1 MKLHFFLDNHV
12 DAILDEWDTFAQT
25 LSPAAD
31 SMTLLAL
38 RDHAKEILRAIAL
51 DIQTSQSAAEQRKKS
66 LGHSPGD
73 HPERSAASLHG
84 SLRQAS
90 AFTLLQLSAEYRALR
105 ASVLR
110 LWLPHVSTMSADTV
124 AEITRFNESIDQALA
139 ESIVTFSAQAE
150 RTKDLFLAILG
161 HDLRAPIATMSMA
174 GEILTRS
181 DVTVEAANMVGA
193 RVRRSALVMSV
204 MIEDLLGYT
213 GTQLRSGI
221 PVTLSQT
228 SIEAACNSA
237 IANASA
243 VHPGT
248 EYRLNTEGELHG
260 EFDHVR
266 LHQLF
271 TNLLVNAAQYGE
283 KGKPVT
289 INARRQG
296 QSIVVETIN
305 YGAVIPEEAKMS
317 IFKPLVQLDE
327 GTEEDRRP
335 RTSLGLGLFIARE
348 IAEAHGGSITVTS
361 NANDGT
367 NFRVVLPLKV
377 ELRT

>member
-1 MKLHFFLDNHV
+1 
-12 DAILDEWDTFAQT
+12 
-25 LSPAAD
+25 
-31 SMTLLAL
+31 MTLLAL
-38 RDHAKEILRAIAL
+38 RDHAKDILRAVAL
-51 DIQTSQSAAEQRKKS
+51 DIRTSQSAAEQHEKS

-84 SLRQAS
+84 ARRQAS

-110 LWLPHVSTMSADTV
+110 LWLPHVLTMSAGTV

-139 ESIVTFSAQAE
+139 ESIVTFSEQAE

-174 GEILTRS
+174 GELLTLP
-181 DVTVEAANMVGA
+181 DVTVDAANRVGV
-193 RVRRSALVMSV
+193 RVRRSALVMTAMV
-204 MIEDLLGYT
+204 EDLLGYT
-213 GTQLRSGI
+213 RTQLGGGI
-221 PVTLSQT
+221 PVVLSPV
-228 SIEAACNSA
+228 SIEAACKSA
-237 IANASA
+237 IADASA

-248 EYRLNTEGELHG
+248 EYRLDSRGELHG

-283 KGKPVT
+283 KGQPVT
-289 INARRQG
+289 MNAYREDQG
-296 QSIVVETIN
+296 IVVETIN
-305 YGAVIPEEAKMS
+305 YGPVIPEAAKMS
-317 IFKPLVQLDE
+317 IFKPLVQLDD
-327 GTEEDRRP
+327 TDDDRRP

-348 IAEAHGGSITVTS
+348 IAEAHGGGITVTS
-361 NANDGT
+361 SVSDGT
-367 NFRVVLPLKV
+367 RFKVVLPLKA
-377 ELRT
+377 ELRI